1 MSFRKTD
8 DLCPSWWEILAPLCL
23 LGAEGEMIAADWKH
37 GIFQKKA
44 RSRPRDNVT
53 NRGASM
59 ARGVTVRPQ
68 EALFHCVKSLSPWPE
83 MVCLSVSE
91 SCYFCAL
98 TSHQKCVFALWSPQ
112 EARVLGREKHAHMVA
127 ECKASRIILCH
138 RPPNRGPTDRQRV
151 QDCRVHVW
159 KSFVGRGSSQ
169 VMHMP
174 YCRQRTTRFMS
185 EYFMIIY
192 KSNN

>member
-8 DLCPSWWEILAPLCL
+8 DLFPSWWEILAPLCL

-59 ARGVTVRPQ
+59 VRGFTVRPQ
-68 EALFHCVKSLSPWPE
+68 EALFHCVKSLPPWPQ

-98 TSHQKCVFALWSPQ
+98 TSHQKCVFALWTPR
-112 EARVLGREKHAHMVA
+112 EARVLGREKPAHMVA
-127 ECKASRIILCH
+127 ECTASQIISCH
-138 RPPNRGPTDRQRV
+138 RPPNWGPTDCHRV
-151 QDCRVHVW
+151 QTAECMW
-159 KSFVGRGSSQ
+159 ESFFVVGGSSQ
-169 VMHMP
+169 VMDMP
-174 YCRQRTTRFMS
+174 HCRQGITRFMS
-185 EYFMIIY
+185 EYFILIY
-192 KSNN
+192 KLEN